1 MLRYSADIRTL
12 LWLVV
17 FAPTLIALQYLHPE
31 WLPYLCW
38 LSFYFAISAAV
49 VAHNHQH
56 SPTFKNKTLNEIF
69 ANWISIFYG
78 YPTFGWIP
86 THNLNHHKYV
96 NKPGDATITWR
107 ITNKHNYLVA
117 ASYFFVSA
125 YHQSVPTAEFLKN
138 ARAKNPARYRGYIAQ
153 YFVVYGTHALMAALA
168 IYLHGVS
175 LGLQVYA
182 LTLLCPAIVSLW
194 TVHTFNYDQHAHTD
208 PWSKYD
214 HSRNFVGP
222 VLNFLLF
229 NNGYHTVHHE
239 NAGRHWSLNKAAH
252 EEIKD
257 KINPVLNQRSLAWY
271 WFKQYVLAV
280 FVPSLGTTQLGRA
293 PFDTQEEKLDLSTA
307 EVGFGESGTNA
318 ARV

>member
-1 MLRYSADIRTL
+1 MLRYAADLRTL
-12 LWLVV
+12 LWLLV
-17 FAPTLIALQYLHPE
+17 FAPTLIAVQYVRPD

-38 LSFYFAISAAV
+38 LTFYFAISAAV
-49 VAHNHQH
+49 IAHNHQH
-56 SPTFKNKTLNEIF
+56 SPTFKNKGLNEAF
-69 ANWISIFYG
+69 ASWISLFYG

-107 ITNKHNYLVA
+107 ITNRHNYLVA

-125 YHQSVPTAEFLKN
+125 YYQSVPTAEFLNN
-138 ARAKNPARYRGYIAQ
+138 ARAKNPARYRGYMAQ
-153 YFVVYGTHALMAALA
+153 YVVVYGTHLIMALLA
-168 IYLHGVS
+168 IYLHGIA
-175 LGLQVYA
+175 LGLKVYG
-182 LTLLCPAIVSLW
+182 LTLFLPAVVSLW

-208 PWSKYD
+208 PWSRWD

-252 EEIKD
+252 QEVAHN
-257 KINPVLNQRSLAWY
+257 INPVLNQRSLPWY
-271 WFKQYVLAV
+271 WFKQYVLAA
-280 FVPSLGTTQLGRA
+280 FIPSLGTTQLGRA
-293 PFDTQEEKLDLSTA
+293 PFDTGAEALDLRTA
-307 EVGFGESGTNA
+307 EVGFGESGTNT

>member
-1 MLRYSADIRTL
+1 MLRYAADYRTL
-12 LWLVV
+12 LWLLV
-17 FAPTLIALQYLHPE
+17 FAPGLVALQYARPE
-31 WLPYLCW
+31 WVPYLCW

-56 SPTFKNKTLNEIF
+56 SPTFKAKGMNEFF
-69 ANWISIFYG
+69 ATWISLFYG
-78 YPTFGWIP
+78 YPTFAWIP

-107 ITNKHNYLVA
+107 ITNRHNYLVA

-125 YHQSVPTAEFLKN
+125 YYQSVPTNEFLKN
-138 ARAKNPARYRGYIAQ
+138 TRAKNPARYRGYMAQ
-153 YFVVYGTHALMAALA
+153 YAVLYGTHLAMALLA
-168 IYLHGVS
+168 IQLHGLA
-175 LGLQVYA
+175 LGLKVYG
-182 LTLLCPAIVSLW
+182 LTLFFPAIVSLW

-229 NNGYHTVHHE
+229 GNGYHTVHHE

-252 EEIKD
+252 EEIAD
-257 KINPVLNQRSLAWY
+257 KINPVLNQRSLPWY
-271 WFKQYVLAV
+271 WFKQYVLAAV
-280 FVPSLGTTQLGRA
+280 VPSLGTTQLGRA
-293 PFDTQEEKLDLSTA
+293 PFDTGEEKLDLRTA
-307 EVGFGESGTNA
+307 KVGFGESGTNA

>member
-1 MLRYSADIRTL
+1 MLRYPADLRTL
-12 LWLVV
+12 LWLLV
-17 FAPTLIALQYLHPE
+17 FAPGLVALQYLHPE
-31 WLPYLCW
+31 WLPYLSW

-56 SPTFKNKTLNEIF
+56 SPTFKSKGMNEFF
-69 ANWISIFYG
+69 ANWISLFYG

-107 ITNKHNYLVA
+107 ISNSHNYLVA

-125 YHQSVPTAEFLKN
+125 YYQSVPTAEFLKN
-138 ARAKNPARYRGYIAQ
+138 TRAKSPGRYRGYMAQ
-153 YFVVYGTHALMAALA
+153 YAVVYGTHALMAALA
-168 IYLHGVS
+168 ISLHGVAG
-175 LGLQVYA
+175 GLKVYA
-182 LTLLCPAIVSLW
+182 FTLLLPAIVSLW
-194 TVHTFNYDQHAHTD
+194 AVHTFNYDQHAHTD

-222 VLNFLLF
+222 VVNFLLF

-252 EEIKD
+252 EEIAD
-257 KINPVLNQRSLAWY
+257 KINPVLNQKSLIWY
-271 WFKQYVLAV
+271 WFKQYVLAPI
-280 FVPSLGTTQLGRA
+280 VPSLGTTQLGRA
-293 PFDTQEEKLDLSTA
+293 PWDTGEAKVDLRTA

-318 ARV
+318 ARI